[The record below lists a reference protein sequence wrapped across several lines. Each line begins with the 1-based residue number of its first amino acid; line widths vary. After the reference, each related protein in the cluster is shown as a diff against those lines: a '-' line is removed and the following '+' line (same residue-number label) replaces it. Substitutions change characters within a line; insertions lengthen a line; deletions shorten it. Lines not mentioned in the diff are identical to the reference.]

1 MCLRGL
7 RRWSAAPPALIPAAL
22 LLQVPIQYVNE
33 IGWQQEILRFAPTL
47 LLIAGY
53 IYITRRTMG
62 GGGGG
67 LGGLGGGGARSIFNV
82 GKAQVGHRLSHLR
95 RGRGCPLTLPRSM
108 TGGCQVTAFAVAGML
123 PAIA

>member
-1 MCLRGL
+1 M
-7 RRWSAAPPALIPAAL
+7 RRALISAAPLR
-22 LLQVPIQYVNE
+22 QVPTKYVNE

-62 GGGGG
+62 GSGGG

-82 GKAQVGHRLSHLR
+82 GKAQVSHSLSH
-95 RGRGCPLTLPRSM
+95 TH
-108 TGGCQVTAFAVAGML
+108 TVAVAPTCPASPHDVML
-123 PAIA
+123 SQR